1 MVPADILNKVRVN
14 LKGAS
19 ERKLVVGRKRLISD
33 RPATRVLESGGKKF
47 HFIEDTGAIGARRQ
61 FIDDRAIDCSPGGF
75 RLGQY
80 AQQSSQHRI
89 PACFLQKRSPL
100 DRFGLSAVDPVSLLC
115 RRAYRAGEDAILE
128 EDIPA

>member
-1 MVPADILNKVRVN
+1 MIPADILNKVRVN

-47 HFIEDTGAIGARRQ
+47 HLIEDAGAIGARRQ
-61 FIDDRAIDCSPGGF
+61 FIDDRAIDCSPGGI

-80 AQQSSQHRI
+80 AEQPTQQRI
-89 PACFLQKRSPL
+89 PTY
-100 DRFGLSAVDPVSLLC
+100 LL
-115 RRAYRAGEDAILE
+115 
-128 EDIPA
+128 